1 MPQDLQNKVR
11 FDIKL
16 EKEYDMRSGTE
27 RIFHT
32 ALPYLHD
39 LAFDMILP
47 NCNFLLD
54 IMHVCFSRESLLCDE
69 ELPAQKEIT
78 S

>member
-32 ALPYLHD
+32 AL
-39 LAFDMILP
+39 
-47 NCNFLLD
+47 
-54 IMHVCFSRESLLCDE
+54 
-69 ELPAQKEIT
+69 
-78 S
+78 